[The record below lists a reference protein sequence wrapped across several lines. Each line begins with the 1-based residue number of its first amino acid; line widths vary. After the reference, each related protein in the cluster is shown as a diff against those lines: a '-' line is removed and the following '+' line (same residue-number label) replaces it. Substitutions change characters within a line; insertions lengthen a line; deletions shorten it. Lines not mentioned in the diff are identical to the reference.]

1 MRRIGTWLAAG
12 LVAASLIACQKEDPA
27 TKEKLDKL
35 LTEVTALRKD
45 VSDMKAGGGM
55 RQPGPQ
61 QPRPGQPDATAVYSV
76 PIDGDAVKG
85 SPKALVTIVEAA
97 EFA

>member
-12 LVAASLIACQKEDPA
+12 LVAASLLACQKEDPA

-45 VSDMKAGGGM
+45 VSELKAGGGM
-55 RQPGPQ
+55 RQPGPPPQ
-61 QPRPGQPDATAVYSV
+61 RAGQADPLATYAL
-76 PIDGDAVKG
+76 PIDGDPVKG
-85 SPKALVTIVEAA
+85 SNNALVTIVEAS